1 MAACRPCPKS
11 PSTGKLLEHIQ
22 ANVFPDLK
30 GAIQAMTMDPNAS
43 TGLGQS
49 GEARALQSTKS
60 FFSSYLLS
68 GRAGFFIWLCLFLGW
83 VAFLAFQV
91 ATNRPDSK
99 QIQDGPA
106 SLPRRAQLNFA
117 TGVWLISI
125 QENHAPTKIECLA
138 GFPPPHPIEQL
149 EIDQLS
155 TALKKANLEI
165 HDANNTRQWIVPVVS
180 FPSQPNGFVNEAAK
194 IGSLWRVAPIPAD
207 PSNPNGEDGRIFPAT
222 PFNRDLV
229 KSWWKKTN

>member
-1 MAACRPCPKS
+1 
-11 PSTGKLLEHIQ
+11 
-22 ANVFPDLK
+22 
-30 GAIQAMTMDPNAS
+30 MTMDPNAS

-49 GEARALQSTKS
+49 GEARALRSTKS

-68 GRAGFFIWLCLFLGW
+68 TRAGFSIWLCLFLVW

-99 QIQDGPA
+99 QIQGGPA

-125 QENHAPTKIECLA
+125 QEDQAPSKIESLV
-138 GFPPPHPIEQL
+138 GFPPPLPIQQL
-149 EIDQLS
+149 EIEQLS
-155 TALKKANLEI
+155 TALKIANSEI
-165 HDANNTRQWIVPVVS
+165 HGANDTGQWIVPVFS
-180 FPSQPNGFVNEAAK
+180 FPSQPNGFINEAAK
-194 IGSLWRVAPIPAD
+194 TESHWRVATIPAD

-222 PFNRDLV
+222 PFNVDLV